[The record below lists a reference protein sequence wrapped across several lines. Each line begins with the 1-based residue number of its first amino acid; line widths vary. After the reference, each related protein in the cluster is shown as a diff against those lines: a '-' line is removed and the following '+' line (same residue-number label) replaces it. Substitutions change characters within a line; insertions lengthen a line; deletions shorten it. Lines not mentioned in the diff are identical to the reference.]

1 MSQYWHK
8 RVLCGTRVQNRVV
21 RKRNMAIDSI
31 DTSLSTPDEAVPRG
45 LSFRA
50 LVLGAVLLLLI
61 GVFGGGWAVNRWL
74 TGNNLPPAKMIETSQ
89 GAANPLL
96 AGGTAKGVAAG
107 AAPVAAPVDG
117 ATALAARVAELEQ
130 RLSRITLQAES
141 ASGNASRAEGLLV
154 AFAVR
159 RALDRGLSLG
169 YLDAQL
175 RLRFGDDQPN
185 AVKTIIDTS
194 REPVTLEQL
203 RAELDAMAPQL
214 VGRNGNGDGSLWTGL
229 RRELGELFVVRAA
242 GTQSPRA
249 SERLDRARRLLAA
262 GQVDLAITEVEA
274 MPGVEVAG
282 EWLIEARRYHE
293 ARRALDLIE
302 TAAILEPRD
311 SPTAAMARKTG
322 EPTP

>member
-1 MSQYWHK
+1 
-8 RVLCGTRVQNRVV
+8 
-21 RKRNMAIDSI
+21 MAIDSI
-31 DTSLSTPDEAVPRG
+31 DTSLPAKDEAVPARG

-50 LVLGAVLLLLI
+50 LAIGAFLLLLI
-61 GVFGGGWAVNRWL
+61 GVVGGGWAVNRWL
-74 TGNNLPPAKMIETSQ
+74 TGSDSVPVAKMIESPGGAPNPVLAAS
-89 GAANPLL
+89 GAAKGQPANQGL
-96 AGGTAKGVAAG
+96 AVA
-107 AAPVAAPVDG
+107 PPVDG
-117 ATALAARVAELEQ
+117 ANALAVRVAELEQ
-130 RLSRITLQAES
+130 RLSRITLEAES

-185 AVKTIIDTS
+185 AVKTIIETS

-214 VGRNGNGDGSLWTGL
+214 VGRGGDGNGSLWTGL

-249 SERLDRARRLLAA
+249 SERLDRARRYLAA
-262 GQVDLAITEVEA
+262 GQADLAIAEVEA
-274 MPGVEVAG
+274 MPGSDVAG
-282 EWLIEARRYHE
+282 AWLIDARRYHE

-311 SPTAAMARKTG
+311 SPAAAMARKAAD
-322 EPTP
+322 PTP

>member
-1 MSQYWHK
+1 
-8 RVLCGTRVQNRVV
+8 
-21 RKRNMAIDSI
+21 MAIDSI
-31 DTSLSTPDEAVPRG
+31 DTSLPAKDEGVPARG

-50 LVLGAVLLLLI
+50 LAIGAFLLLLI
-61 GVFGGGWAVNRWL
+61 GVVGGGWAVNRWL
-74 TGNNLPPAKMIETSQ
+74 TGNDSVPVTKMIESPG
-89 GAANPLL
+89 GAPTPVVVASGAVKAP
-96 AGGTAKGVAAG
+96 AAG
-107 AAPVAAPVDG
+107 QPLVVAPIDG
-117 ATALAARVAELEQ
+117 ANALAARVAELEQ
-130 RLSRITLQAES
+130 RLSRITLEAES

-203 RAELDAMAPQL
+203 RAELDTLAPQL
-214 VGRNGNGDGSLWTGL
+214 VGRGGDSNGSLWTGL

-249 SERLDRARRLLAA
+249 SERLERARRYLAG
-262 GQVDLAITEVEA
+262 GQADKAIAEVEA
-274 MPGVEVAG
+274 MPGSAAATD
-282 EWLIEARRYHE
+282 WLIDARRYHE

-311 SPTAAMARKTG
+311 SPAAAMARKTA

>member
-1 MSQYWHK
+1 
-8 RVLCGTRVQNRVV
+8 
-21 RKRNMAIDSI
+21 MAIDSI
-31 DTSLSTPDEAVPRG
+31 DTSSSADEVVPERG

-50 LVLGAVLLLLI
+50 LAIGAFLLLLI
-61 GVFGGGWAVNRWL
+61 GIAAGGWAVNRWL
-74 TGNNLPPAKMIETSQ
+74 TGNNVPPAAKMVAAPA
-89 GAANPLL
+89 GAANSLAAKSGANAPPLM
-96 AGGTAKGVAAG
+96 VA
-107 AAPVAAPVDG
+107 PIDG
-117 ATALAARVAELEQ
+117 ANALAARVAELEQ
-130 RLSRITLQAES
+130 RLSRITLEAES

-214 VGRNGNGDGSLWTGL
+214 VGRGGDGGGSLWTGL

-249 SERLDRARRLLAA
+249 SERLDRARRYLAA
-262 GQVDLAITEVEA
+262 GQADLAIAEVEA
-274 MPGVEVAG
+274 MPGAEVAS
-282 EWLIEARRYHE
+282 EWVIDARRYHE

-311 SPTAAMARKTG
+311 SPAAAMARKTA

>member
-1 MSQYWHK
+1 ME
-8 RVLCGTRVQNRVV
+8 
-21 RKRNMAIDSI
+21 IDSI
-31 DTSLSTPDEAVPRG
+31 DTSSSADEAVPARG

-50 LVLGAVLLLLI
+50 LAIGAFLLLLI
-61 GVFGGGWAVNRWL
+61 GIAGGGWAVNRWL
-74 TGNNLPPAKMIETSQ
+74 TGNNLPPEAKMVAAPV
-89 GAANPLL
+89 GAANPPS
-96 AGGTAKGVAAG
+96 AKSEDDAVPLMVA
-107 AAPVAAPVDG
+107 PIDG
-117 ATALAARVAELEQ
+117 ANALAARVAELEQ
-130 RLSRITLQAES
+130 RLSRITLEAES

-185 AVKTIIDTS
+185 AVKTIIETS

-214 VGRNGNGDGSLWTGL
+214 VGRGGDDNGSLWTGL
-229 RRELGELFVVRAA
+229 RREFGELFVVRAA

-249 SERLDRARRLLAA
+249 SERLDRARRYLAA
-262 GQVDLAITEVEA
+262 GQADLAIAEVEA
-274 MPGVEVAG
+274 MPGSDVAS
-282 EWLIEARRYHE
+282 EWLIDARRYHE

-311 SPTAAMARKTG
+311 SPAAAMARKTA

>member
-1 MSQYWHK
+1 
-8 RVLCGTRVQNRVV
+8 
-21 RKRNMAIDSI
+21 MAIDSI
-31 DTSLSTPDEAVPRG
+31 DTTSPVQDEAVPTRG

-50 LVLGAVLLLLI
+50 VGLGALVLLLI
-61 GVFGGGWAVNRWL
+61 GIAGGGWAVNRWL
-74 TGNNLPPAKMIETSQ
+74 TGDNLPSAPKAIEPSAGT
-89 GAANPLL
+89 ANPLL
-96 AGGTAKGVAAG
+96 VAG
-107 AAPVAAPVDG
+107 AAKGAPDGQPMVVAPVDG
-117 ATALAARVAELEQ
+117 ANALAARVAELEQ
-130 RLSRITLQAES
+130 RLSRITLEAES

-203 RAELDAMAPQL
+203 RAELDTLAPQL
-214 VGRNGNGDGSLWTGL
+214 VGRNGDGNGSLWTGL

-249 SERLDRARRLLAA
+249 SERLDRARRYLAA
-262 GQVDLAITEVEA
+262 GQADLAIAEVEA
-274 MPGVEVAG
+274 MPGAAAAND
-282 EWLIEARRYHE
+282 WLIDARRYHE

-311 SPTAAMARKTG
+311 SPAAAMARKTA

>member
-1 MSQYWHK
+1 
-8 RVLCGTRVQNRVV
+8 
-21 RKRNMAIDSI
+21 MAIDSI
-31 DTSLSTPDEAVPRG
+31 ETPSPADEAVPARG

-50 LVLGAVLLLLI
+50 LAIGAFLLLLI
-61 GVFGGGWAVNRWL
+61 GVAGGGWAVNRWL
-74 TGNNLPPAKMIETSQ
+74 VGNSSAPAAKMIAPS
-89 GAANPLL
+89 
-96 AGGTAKGVAAG
+96 AGGGP
-107 AAPVAAPVDG
+107 AAPVLVASGAVKGETADGQPLVVAPLDG
-117 ATALAARVAELEQ
+117 ANALAARVAELEQ
-130 RLSRITLQAES
+130 RLSRITLEAES

-185 AVKTIIDTS
+185 AVKTIIETS

-203 RAELDAMAPQL
+203 RAELDALAPQL
-214 VGRNGNGDGSLWTGL
+214 VGRDGEGNGSLWTGL

-249 SERLDRARRLLAA
+249 SERLERARRYLGA
-262 GQVDLAITEVEA
+262 GQADKAIAEVEA
-274 MPGVEVAG
+274 MPGAAVAAD
-282 EWLIEARRYHE
+282 WMIDARRYND

-311 SPTAAMARKTG
+311 TPPAAMARKTA

>member
-1 MSQYWHK
+1 
-8 RVLCGTRVQNRVV
+8 
-21 RKRNMAIDSI
+21 MAIDSI
-31 DTSLSTPDEAVPRG
+31 DTTSPVQDEAVPTRG

-50 LVLGAVLLLLI
+50 VGLGALVLLLI
-61 GVFGGGWAVNRWL
+61 GIAGGGWAVNRWL
-74 TGNNLPPAKMIETSQ
+74 TGDNLPSAPKAIEPSAGT
-89 GAANPLL
+89 ANPLL
-96 AGGTAKGVAAG
+96 VAG
-107 AAPVAAPVDG
+107 AAKGAPDGQPMVVAPVDG
-117 ATALAARVAELEQ
+117 ANALAARVAELEQ
-130 RLSRITLQAES
+130 RLSRITLEAES

-203 RAELDAMAPQL
+203 RAELDTLAPQL
-214 VGRNGNGDGSLWTGL
+214 VGRNGDGGGSLWTGL

-249 SERLDRARRLLAA
+249 SERLDRARRYLAA
-262 GQVDLAITEVEA
+262 GQADLAIAEVEA
-274 MPGVEVAG
+274 MPGAPAAHD
-282 EWLIEARRYHE
+282 WLIDARRYHE

-311 SPTAAMARKTG
+311 SPAAAMASKAA

>member
-1 MSQYWHK
+1 
-8 RVLCGTRVQNRVV
+8 
-21 RKRNMAIDSI
+21 MAIDSI
-31 DTSLSTPDEAVPRG
+31 DTSSSADEAVPAQG

-50 LVLGAVLLLLI
+50 IAIGAFLLLLI
-61 GVFGGGWAVNRWL
+61 GIVGGGWAVNRWL
-74 TGNNLPPAKMIETSQ
+74 TGNNLPPPAKMI
-89 GAANPLL
+89 AAP
-96 AGGTAKGVAAG
+96 AGTTGPPAVKGTANAVPSMVAPIDSAN
-107 AAPVAAPVDG
+107 
-117 ATALAARVAELEQ
+117 ALATRVAELEQ
-130 RLSRITLQAES
+130 RLSRITLEAES

-214 VGRNGNGDGSLWTGL
+214 VGRGDDGNGSLWTGL

-249 SERLDRARRLLAA
+249 SERLDRARRYLTA
-262 GQVDLAITEVEA
+262 GQADLAIAEVEA
-274 MPGVEVAG
+274 MPGSEVAS

-311 SPTAAMARKTG
+311 SPAAAMARKTA

>member
-1 MSQYWHK
+1 
-8 RVLCGTRVQNRVV
+8 
-21 RKRNMAIDSI
+21 MAIDSI
-31 DTSLSTPDEAVPRG
+31 DTSLSADEAVPARG

-50 LVLGAVLLLLI
+50 IALGAFLLLLVGI
-61 GVFGGGWAVNRWL
+61 VGGGWAVNRWL
-74 TGNNLPPAKMIETSQ
+74 TGNDTLPVKVSVSPA
-89 GAANPLL
+89 GNVNPLL
-96 AGGTAKGVAAG
+96 LTDGAGKG
-107 AAPVAAPVDG
+107 AAEGQPLVVAPIDG
-117 ATALAARVAELEQ
+117 ANALGARVAELEQ
-130 RLSRITLQAES
+130 RLSRITLEAES

-185 AVKTIIDTS
+185 AVKTIIETS

-203 RAELDAMAPQL
+203 RAELDALAPQL
-214 VGRNGNGDGSLWTGL
+214 VGRGGDGNGSLWTGL

-242 GTQSPRA
+242 GTHSPRA
-249 SERLDRARRLLAA
+249 SERLDRARRYLGA
-262 GQVDLAITEVEA
+262 GQADLAIAEVGA
-274 MPGVEVAG
+274 MPGAAAAG
-282 EWLIEARRYHE
+282 DWLIEARRYHE

-311 SPTAAMARKTG
+311 SPAAAMARK
-322 EPTP
+322 EADPTP

>member
-1 MSQYWHK
+1 
-8 RVLCGTRVQNRVV
+8 
-21 RKRNMAIDSI
+21 MAIDSI
-31 DTSLSTPDEAVPRG
+31 DTTSPVQDEAVPTRG

-50 LVLGAVLLLLI
+50 VGLGALVLLLI
-61 GVFGGGWAVNRWL
+61 GIAAGGWAVNRWL
-74 TGNNLPPAKMIETSQ
+74 TGDNLPSAPKAIEPSAGT
-89 GAANPLL
+89 ANPLL
-96 AGGTAKGVAAG
+96 VAG
-107 AAPVAAPVDG
+107 AAKGAPDGQPMVVAPVDG
-117 ATALAARVAELEQ
+117 ANALAARVAELEQ
-130 RLSRITLQAES
+130 RLSRITLEAES

-203 RAELDAMAPQL
+203 RAELDTLAPQL
-214 VGRNGNGDGSLWTGL
+214 VGRNGDGNGSLWTGL

-249 SERLDRARRLLAA
+249 SERLDRARRYLAA
-262 GQVDLAITEVEA
+262 GQADLAIAEVEA
-274 MPGVEVAG
+274 MPGAAAAND
-282 EWLIEARRYHE
+282 WLIDARRYHE

-311 SPTAAMARKTG
+311 SPAAAMAPKAA

>member
-1 MSQYWHK
+1 
-8 RVLCGTRVQNRVV
+8 
-21 RKRNMAIDSI
+21 MAIDSI
-31 DTSLSTPDEAVPRG
+31 DTSLPAKDEAVPARG

-50 LVLGAVLLLLI
+50 LAIGGFLLLLI
-61 GVFGGGWAVNRWL
+61 GIVAGGWAVNRWL
-74 TGNNLPPAKMIETSQ
+74 TGTDSIPVTKMIESPGGAPTPIMVAG
-89 GAANPLL
+89 GAAKN
-96 AGGTAKGVAAG
+96 AVADPAM
-107 AAPVAAPVDG
+107 VVAPVDG
-117 ATALAARVAELEQ
+117 ANALAARVAELEQ
-130 RLSRITLQAES
+130 RLSRITLEAES

-203 RAELDAMAPQL
+203 RAELDTLAPQL
-214 VGRNGNGDGSLWTGL
+214 VGRGGDGNGSLWTGL

-249 SERLDRARRLLAA
+249 SERLERARRYLAG
-262 GQVDLAITEVEA
+262 GQADKAIAEVEA
-274 MPGVEVAG
+274 MPGSAAATD
-282 EWLIEARRYHE
+282 WLIDARRYHE

-311 SPTAAMARKTG
+311 SPAAAMAPKTAA
-322 EPTP
+322 PTP

>member
-1 MSQYWHK
+1 
-8 RVLCGTRVQNRVV
+8 
-21 RKRNMAIDSI
+21 MAIDSFE
-31 DTSLSTPDEAVPRG
+31 TSSPADEAVPARG

-50 LVLGAVLLLLI
+50 LAIGALLLLLI
-61 GVFGGGWAVNRWL
+61 GVAGGAWAVNRWL
-74 TGNNLPPAKMIETSQ
+74 TGSDTIPVAKMIESPG
-89 GAANPLL
+89 GANGGL
-96 AGGTAKGVAAG
+96 AGARGAKGRADQPLVVA
-107 AAPVAAPVDG
+107 PIDG
-117 ATALAARVAELEQ
+117 ANALAVRVAGLEQ
-130 RLSRITLQAES
+130 RLSRITLEAES

-203 RAELDAMAPQL
+203 RADLDTLAPQL
-214 VGRNGNGDGSLWTGL
+214 VGRGGDGNGSLWTAV

-249 SERLDRARRLLAA
+249 SERLDRARRYLAA
-262 GQVDLAITEVEA
+262 GQADQAIAEIEA
-274 MPGVEVAG
+274 MPGAVAASD
-282 EWLIEARRYHE
+282 WLIDARRYHE

-311 SPTAAMARKTG
+311 SPAAAIAHQAA
-322 EPTP
+322 ESNP

>member
-1 MSQYWHK
+1 
-8 RVLCGTRVQNRVV
+8 
-21 RKRNMAIDSI
+21 MAIDSI
-31 DTSLSTPDEAVPRG
+31 DASALADSAVPVKR

-50 LVLGAVLLLLI
+50 LFIGAAILLLAGIL
-61 GVFGGGWAVNRWL
+61 GGGWAMSRWL
-74 TGNNLPPAKMIETSQ
+74 
-89 GAANPLL
+89 GADS
-96 AGGTAKGVAAG
+96 
-107 AAPVAAPVDG
+107 APVATVVDAPASGGALAAMGDIEAEARQPAMVVAPVDG
-117 ATALAARVAELEQ
+117 ANALAARVAELEQ
-130 RLSRITLQAES
+130 RLSRITLEAAS

-185 AVKTIIDTS
+185 AVKTIIETS
-194 REPVTLEQL
+194 RDPVTLEQL
-203 RAELDAMAPQL
+203 RAELDAIAPEL
-214 VGRNGNGDGSLWTGL
+214 VGRSGDNGSLWTGF
-229 RRELGELFVVRAA
+229 RRELSELFVVRAA

-249 SERLDRARRLLAA
+249 TERLERARRYLAGGMA
-262 GQVDLAITEVEA
+262 DKAIAEVEA
-274 MPGVEVAG
+274 MPGAATAN
-282 EWLIEARRYHE
+282 EWLIDARRYHE

-311 SPTAAMARKTG
+311 GGAAAMARNPA

>member
-1 MSQYWHK
+1 
-8 RVLCGTRVQNRVV
+8 
-21 RKRNMAIDSI
+21 MAIDTI
-31 DTSLSTPDEAVPRG
+31 DTSTPVDGAVPVKR

-50 LVLGAVLLLLI
+50 LFVGAMVLLLA
-61 GVFGGGWAVNRWL
+61 GVVGGGWAMSRWL
-74 TGNNLPPAKMIETSQ
+74 DPDPKTETAVGDAPAGEQLAVVGQTAADPKTGQ
-89 GAANPLL
+89 
-96 AGGTAKGVAAG
+96 TALV
-107 AAPVAAPVDG
+107 VAPVDSPD
-117 ATALAARVAELEQ
+117 ALGARVAELEQ

-169 YLDAQL
+169 YLEAQL

-185 AVKTIIDTS
+185 AVKTIIETS

-203 RAELDAMAPQL
+203 RTELDTLAPEL
-214 VGRNGNGDGSLWTGL
+214 VGRSNDNGSLWTGL
-229 RRELGELFVVRAA
+229 RRELSELFVVRPT

-249 SERLDRARRLLAA
+249 AERLERARRYLAGGMA
-262 GQVDLAITEVEA
+262 DKAIAEVQA
-274 MPGVEVAG
+274 MPGAAAAS
-282 EWLIEARRYHE
+282 EWLMQARRYHE

-311 SPTAAMARKTG
+311 GTAVAMARKPVVTA
-322 EPTP
+322 P

>member
-1 MSQYWHK
+1 
-8 RVLCGTRVQNRVV
+8 
-21 RKRNMAIDSI
+21 MAIDSI
-31 DTSLSTPDEAVPRG
+31 DTSSSADEAVPERG

-50 LVLGAVLLLLI
+50 LAIGAFLLLLI
-61 GVFGGGWAVNRWL
+61 GIAGGGWAVNRWL
-74 TGNNLPPAKMIETSQ
+74 TGNNLPPTAKMVAAPA
-89 GAANPLL
+89 GAANPL
-96 AGGTAKGVAAG
+96 AAKSGANAPPLMVA
-107 AAPVAAPVDG
+107 PIDG
-117 ATALAARVAELEQ
+117 ANALAARVAELEQ
-130 RLSRITLQAES
+130 RLSRITLEAES

-194 REPVTLEQL
+194 RDPVTLEQL
-203 RAELDAMAPQL
+203 RAELDAMGPQL
-214 VGRNGNGDGSLWTGL
+214 VGRGGDGSGSLWTGL

-249 SERLDRARRLLAA
+249 SERLDRARRYLAA
-262 GQVDLAITEVEA
+262 GQADLAIAEVEA
-274 MPGVEVAG
+274 MPGSEVAG
-282 EWLIEARRYHE
+282 EWVIDARRYHE

-311 SPTAAMARKTG
+311 SPAAAIARNAAD
-322 EPTP
+322 PTP

>member
-1 MSQYWHK
+1 
-8 RVLCGTRVQNRVV
+8 
-21 RKRNMAIDSI
+21 MAIDSF
-31 DTSLSTPDEAVPRG
+31 DTAAPANGAVPARG
-45 LSFRA
+45 PSFRA
-50 LVLGAVLLLLI
+50 LTIGAVILLLI
-61 GVFGGGWAVNRWL
+61 GVVGGGWAMNRLLADRGAPPVTQVPQAPAPDAPL
-74 TGNNLPPAKMIETSQ
+74 TAIGTEPAVTEAPPAMV
-89 GAANPLL
+89 
-96 AGGTAKGVAAG
+96 VAPA
-107 AAPVAAPVDG
+107 DG
-117 ATALAARVAELEQ
+117 ANALAARVAELEQ

-194 REPVTLEQL
+194 RDPITLEQL
-203 RAELDAMAPQL
+203 RSELDRMAPEL
-214 VGRNGNGDGSLWTGL
+214 VGRGAEDGGSLWTGL
-229 RRELGELFVVRAA
+229 RRELSELFVVRSA

-249 SERLDRARRLLAA
+249 SERIDRARRYLSA
-262 GQVDLAITEVEA
+262 GQVDKAIDEVEA
-274 MPGVEVAG
+274 LPGAAAAN
-282 EWLIEARRYHE
+282 EWLIDARRYHE

-311 SPTAAMARKTG
+311 SPAAAMARKTA
-322 EPTP
+322 TP

>member
-1 MSQYWHK
+1 
-8 RVLCGTRVQNRVV
+8 
-21 RKRNMAIDSI
+21 MAIESSENPVL
-31 DTSLSTPDEAVPRG
+31 TGEERSSKGP
-45 LSFRA
+45 SFRSLA
-50 LVLGAVLLLLI
+50 IAGLILLVI
-61 GVFGGGWAVNRWL
+61 GIVGGGWAMNRWL
-74 TGNNLPPAKMIETSQ
+74 ETGGNVTQTRVIDTATP
-89 GAANPLL
+89 
-96 AGGTAKGVAAG
+96 GGTLAVAGSGEAP
-107 AAPVAAPVDG
+107 APVSTTPPPLAVIAPEG
-117 ATALAARVAELEQ
+117 ADALAARVAELEQ
-130 RLSRITLQAES
+130 RLSRITLEAAS

-169 YLDAQL
+169 YLEAQL

-203 RAELDAMAPQL
+203 RAELDAAAPEL
-214 VGRNGNGDGSLWTGL
+214 VGRQGDGGSLWTGL

-249 SERLDRARRLLAA
+249 TERLDRARRYLAA
-262 GQVDLAITEVEA
+262 GMADKAIEEVQA
-274 MPGVEVAG
+274 MPGAAAAND
-282 EWLIEARRYHE
+282 WLIDARRYNE

-311 SPTAAMARKTG
+311 SAAAAMAGKAPAAT
-322 EPTP
+322 TP